1 MKFSLFKSARSFS
14 RQSVRN
20 SRKPSEACERIER
33 CCDGPCLDPFAPAA
47 NETRAVVASENGDA
61 A

>member
-20 SRKPSEACERIER
+20 SREPSEACERIER
-33 CCDGPCLDPFAPAA
+33 CCDGPS
-47 NETRAVVASENGDA
+47 TRSLPPQTRPGPSSPRRIDA